1 MKITDLVLRL
11 FLVGMMLMSNC
22 FITSA
27 FAIPSDDLLKTLNAE
42 VYRVEVAHQNG
53 KHGLGS
59 AVVIAKDQLVTNCH
73 VVTNAKDVKVMVNG
87 VAHEV
92 TGLKPDWHHDICIIT
107 TAGLDLPVAEMGE
120 SKNLHYQTPVL
131 TVGYPDKTTTPV
143 NTFGE
148 VDGLLPMDDGLVIR
162 ASSAFNLGA
171 SGGGM
176 FDETGKL
183 VGIITLKSR
192 GANAQYFFMPVEW
205 ATALMHKPTQALGLL
220 AEKPFWAL
228 ADSEKPYFMKV
239 VQPSAEHDWAQ
250 LKAVSTQWVS
260 HEPNTAESWLNL
272 AIAEYETKQYEL
284 ALTHFKK
291 VMSLRNDCVL
301 VQDYINKLTER
312 IANKAMPSS
321 QLVASIH

>member
-1 MKITDLVLRL
+1 MKKTDLVLRL
-11 FLVGMMLMSNC
+11 FLVCTMLMGNC
-22 FITSA
+22 LISSA
-27 FAIPSDDLLKTLNAE
+27 FAMPSDTLLKTLNAE
-42 VYRVEVAHQNG
+42 VYRVEVLHQNG
-53 KHGLGS
+53 THGLGS

-73 VVTNAKDVKVMVNG
+73 VVTNAKDVKVIVNG
-87 VAHEV
+87 VAHAV

-107 TAGLDLPVAEMGE
+107 TEGLDLPVAEMGE

-148 VDGLLPMDDGLVIR
+148 VNGLLPMDDGLVIR

-176 FDETGKL
+176 FDESGKL

-205 ATALMHKPTQALGLL
+205 VAALMHKPTQALGLV

-228 ADSEKPYFMKV
+228 ADSQKPYFMKV
-239 VQPSAEHDWAQ
+239 VQPTVKHDWEA
-250 LKAVSTQWVS
+250 LKAVSMAWVDQ
-260 HEPNTAESWLNL
+260 EPNTAESWGYL
-272 AIAEYETKQYEL
+272 AIAEYETKQFDK
-284 ALTHFKK
+284 ALSHFKK
-291 VMSLRNDCVL
+291 AISLRDDFAL
-301 VQDYINKLTER
+301 GKIYLSKLTTF
-312 IANKAMPSS
+312 
-321 QLVASIH
+321 